1 MACRCIA
8 SLVSFRVLRR
18 SEAWLFPSEWP
29 RILVVVMI
37 VEERPCGSGERQE
50 QLVILDYDD
59 DCEWRS

>member
-1 MACRCIA
+1 M
-8 SLVSFRVLRR
+8 
-18 SEAWLFPSEWP
+18 FPSEWP